1 MHGGE
6 WSFRERLCSIPPA
19 NRDFQL
25 ISRKKTR
32 ATWHA
37 LITQAFLPPPVIKVI
52 SCDYVSVHPGL
63 GVLGSVESFRVFARL
78 FDFLSIERLHQV
90 VVGFP

>member
-37 LITQAFLPPPVIKVI
+37 LITQAFLPPPVLKVM
-52 SCDYVSVHPGL
+52 SCDYGWCMGGVEGGVEVVWYGLCRVHVFSSVCSAL
-63 GVLGSVESFRVFARL
+63 
-78 FDFLSIERLHQV
+78 
-90 VVGFP
+90 